1 MYTAY
6 LPAWQFCTLDF
17 VPTERNQRKSFRR
30 SPNKTQEPGSSANLM
45 AQTLKLA
52 ACRQDSR
59 LSEFSKPRRRYFWC
73 RWRGYA
79 ISPTP
84 SSPPWGPHHGC
95 GGSERRPAQ
104 ASSSRHRTQVP
115 TCHGGC
121 ERRQRL
127 VKSHKIWKTG
137 WYAPRAAQQQGSGAL
152 KTLSVFQKPK
162 RGSEEKQRSR
172 WGESEIEPSWPLG
185 HLTGVPVPPEGALR
199 WAAGPLRSSLP
210 AAARQPQAA
219 SHGTAGSTPGPGEC
233 PGLRRWR
240 RRETDAPQRH
250 LPSCGPAAGNASTRP
265 LAPPTAAAA
274 AAAALGG
281 SSGDPARR
289 GERGLN
295 SYI

>member
-30 SPNKTQEPGSSANLM
+30 SPNKTQEAGSSANLT

-121 ERRQRL
+121 ECRQRL
-127 VKSHKIWKTG
+127 VKSHKATKYEKRDDTPHG
-137 WYAPRAAQQQGSGAL
+137 QHSYRDLARL
-152 KTLSVFQKPK
+152 KLYRSFKNPK
-162 RGSEEKQRSR
+162 EAVKRNKEADGEKAR
-172 WGESEIEPSWPLG
+172 LN
-185 HLTGVPVPPEGALR
+185 L
-199 WAAGPLRSSLP
+199 AGR
-210 AAARQPQAA
+210 
-219 SHGTAGSTPGPGEC
+219 
-233 PGLRRWR
+233 
-240 RRETDAPQRH
+240 
-250 LPSCGPAAGNASTRP
+250 
-265 LAPPTAAAA
+265 
-274 AAAALGG
+274 
-281 SSGDPARR
+281 
-289 GERGLN
+289 
-295 SYI
+295 